1 MPRATNGRLPTIDS
15 RADVRMS
22 IGGGLRHHFRMPSDQ
37 ELLRLDP
44 ESDACF
50 EGLSGIIAEEI
61 NVRVA
66 LGNSDPT
73 PENVNL
79 WANLAADAVLNAF
92 VVRARPKDLPRYKF
106 VDK

>member
-1 MPRATNGRLPTIDS
+1 MA
-15 RADVRMS
+15 
-22 IGGGLRHHFRMPSDQ
+22 SDQ

-50 EGLSGIIAEEI
+50 EELSGIIAEEI

-73 PENVNL
+73 PRKRQPLGEPG
-79 WANLAADAVLNAF
+79 
-92 VVRARPKDLPRYKF
+92 R
-106 VDK
+106 

>member
-1 MPRATNGRLPTIDS
+1 MVHKNGRDHLAFMPRTTNGRLPTIDS
-15 RADVRMS
+15 CADVRMS
-22 IGGGLRHHFRMPSDQ
+22 IGGGLRHHLRMASDQ

-50 EGLSGIIAEEI
+50 EELSGIIAEEI

-73 PENVNL
+73 PRKRQPLGEPG
-79 WANLAADAVLNAF
+79 
-92 VVRARPKDLPRYKF
+92 R
-106 VDK
+106 